1 MVEGSMKKWKRA
13 WAREVKHNKWDAKS
27 RHVEWAKPKIHT
39 RKTENFDEHDV
50 RTWKRNLF
58 KTNRSGISLQNTH
71 ERALYEAQKRPMFYF
86 GVTYHEIVEKKNSV
100 HTTQV
105 SAFYTVTHKQ
115 AERWTWKMRIINR
128 FSPQEVEPREYDET
142 SEGKELGPSSFM
154 GTQRWKVRWKWRHVR
169 INQKGKGDMK
179 SDSKALRR

>member
-1 MVEGSMKKWKRA
+1 MSTRSQAQQMRCEVETRWMSETQNSYQKNREFRWTWRQDMEKKSFQN
-13 WAREVKHNKWDAKS
+13 EQVGNKSSK
-27 RHVEWAKPKIHT
+27 HT
-39 RKTENFDEHDV
+39 RACFIWGPKTMNV
-50 RTWKRNLF
+50 LF
-58 KTNRSGISLQNTH
+58 WGYVSWDYR
-71 ERALYEAQKRPMFYF
+71 
-86 GVTYHEIVEKKNSV
+86 KKNSI

-105 SAFYTVTHKQ
+105 SALYTVTHKQ